1 MARGEN
7 DGASDGQERVKVRT
21 MNGFLSGRLLVAA
34 AVIAVSLSA
43 SAASDD
49 KKPVASGKTQ
59 VVARAAGR
67 ELTLTDLR
75 LEMSR
80 LGLSPADPA
89 AERIALESLMSRT
102 LLAKAARDTSLHKK
116 PEAIARMYAAQDQAL
131 ADLYLSIASQPPE
144 PTREEIGRFIR
155 ENPTLFAGRKTYD
168 FAILTLESK
177 NFKEDALTP
186 LFDKEADFGR
196 LASLLD
202 KAGAE
207 HRLSTLTQSGAAFP
221 APIRVQLAKYGLRD
235 NIVLRGETET
245 QILKIVAVRDDP
257 GPEADWGPLARR
269 LLIEEAA
276 AKRADALMARL
287 KKDGGVS
294 YYRASAAPLPPDK
307 PGPKAQ

>member
-1 MARGEN
+1 MK
-7 DGASDGQERVKVRT
+7 GA
-21 MNGFLSGRLLVAA
+21 FSGRLVAAA
-34 AVIAVSLSA
+34 AVIAVGLSA

-89 AERIALESLMSRT
+89 SERVALESLMSRT
-102 LLAKAARDTSLHKK
+102 LLAKAARDTSLHRK

-144 PTREEIGRFIR
+144 PTREEIGRFMR

-186 LFDKEADFGR
+186 LFDKEADFAR
-196 LASLLD
+196 LAGLLD
-202 KAGAE
+202 KAGADY
-207 HRLSTLTQSGAAFP
+207 RLSTLTQSGAAFP

-235 NIVLRGETET
+235 NIVLRGDAET

-257 GPEADWGPLARR
+257 GPEATWGPLARR
-269 LLIEEAA
+269 LLIEAAA
-276 AKRADALMARL
+276 AKRAEALMARL
-287 KKDGGVS
+287 KKEGAVA
-294 YYRASAAPLPPDK
+294 YYRASAAPPPADQ
-307 PGPKAQ
+307 PAPKAQ